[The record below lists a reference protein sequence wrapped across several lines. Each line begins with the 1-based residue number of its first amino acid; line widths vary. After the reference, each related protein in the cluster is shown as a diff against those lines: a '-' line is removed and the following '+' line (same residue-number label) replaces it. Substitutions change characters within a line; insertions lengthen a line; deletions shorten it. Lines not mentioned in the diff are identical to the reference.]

1 MLLIFILSSQ
11 VAEESNQLSTG
22 ISEIVENTVGLIAPD
37 ASFETINFNYL
48 VRKGAHF
55 LAYFILGILITIA
68 FKSSG
73 AHRFHNLFIVLLFC
87 IIYAASDEV
96 HQMFVA
102 GRGPRIS
109 DIYID
114 SVGAMAGIT
123 VYLLAVKLI
132 YLKKQRS

>member
-11 VAEESNQLSTG
+11 VIEESNQLSTG
-22 ISEIVENTVGLIAPD
+22 ISGIVENTVGLVTPD
-37 ASFETINFNYL
+37 TSFDTINFNYL
-48 VRKGAHF
+48 VRKGMHF
-55 LAYFILGILITIA
+55 LAYFILGILISISFRRSKLHIIRNLMIA
-68 FKSSG
+68 
-73 AHRFHNLFIVLLFC
+73 LFLCILFA
-87 IIYAASDEV
+87 ISDEV